1 MATEKKA
8 TSKRRTRKKV
18 SEQNNYTVTTTTDDA
33 GEPQKT
39 EKSVNAPNA
48 QQAVTKAMQ
57 GDAKQGRYDS
67 VTVAKGDTGAG
78 GPQTQSNTQPQ
89 TTSNTTGMA
98 GLESAEYP
106 YSITLPNT
114 YLPLV
119 ESLTKKT
126 CEALSI
132 HTKFGRVHITVPN
145 FEVMETFMDTLSKRA
160 RGRTAVK
167 SMAAVIY
174 RGINES
180 VNK

>member
-8 TSKRRTRKKV
+8 TRKRRTRKKV
-18 SEQNNYTVTTTTDDA
+18 SEQHNYTVKTVKDVA
-33 GEPQKT
+33 GDPQET
-39 EKSVNAPNA
+39 EKTVNAPNA
-48 QQAVTKAMQ
+48 QQAVTKSMQ
-57 GDAKQGRYDS
+57 GDANQGQYDS
-67 VTVAKGDTGAG
+67 VQVAKGDTGAG
-78 GPQTQSNTQPQ
+78 GPKTQSNTQPQ

-119 ESLTKKT
+119 EALSKKT
-126 CEALSI
+126 REALSI

-145 FEVMETFMDTLSKRA
+145 FKVMETFMDTLSKKA

-167 SMAAVIY
+167 SMAGVIY